1 MNDIVMRFRT
11 EHGQTIDM
19 TLNDLK
25 DAYYEYRFLTKAEYV
40 RANYP
45 DISDIQVNQITARAI
60 DLEDDYHYPE
70 DDAIEQAIEEEEIA

>member
-1 MNDIVMRFRT
+1 MNDIVMHFRT
-11 EHGQTIDM
+11 EHGQTVDM

-45 DISDIQVNQITARAI
+45 DISDIQVNQIMARAI
-60 DLEDDYHYPE
+60 DLEDSYYYRE
-70 DDAIEQAIEEEEIA
+70 DDAIEQAFDEVM

>member
-1 MNDIVMRFRT
+1 MNDIVMRFKT
-11 EHGQTIDM
+11 ENGQIVNM

-45 DISDIQVNQITARAI
+45 DIPDIRVNQIVTRAI
-60 DLEDDYHYPE
+60 DLEDSYHYRE
-70 DDAIEQAIEEEEIA
+70 DNAVEQAFDEVM